1 MKAIQ
6 ILEPSV
12 MKVIDL
18 AAPQAGDDEVLL
30 LYNNIIAIFDKQNY
44 EITNDNNTLNIKLV
58 PMVHLDNSEIT
69 MMIPLKNIQSKELI
83 QQLFD
88 QNIAIGTRV
97 NDLENEVKSLR
108 SDFKN
113 MSHIIENLK
122 QSVKKFEENK

>member
-1 MKAIQ
+1 
-6 ILEPSV
+6 
-12 MKVIDL
+12 
-18 AAPQAGDDEVLL
+18 
-30 LYNNIIAIFDKQNY
+30 
-44 EITNDNNTLNIKLV
+44 
-58 PMVHLDNSEIT
+58 MVHLDNSEIN
-69 MMIPLKNIQSKELI
+69 MIIPLKNIQSKELI

-97 NDLENEVKSLR
+97 NDLENEVKSLK